1 MATYGTVTLPTPL
14 QLKNLADPTDAQ
26 DAASKAYVD
35 SKQVDPTKISSGTSN
50 VAINTL
56 NGPVTTSAGGVDDV
70 LTVTAAGTVV
80 KGSQNVS
87 GNLISSGSLLVGLP
101 GSNVFLGNVSNIK
114 VYGGTSGQFL
124 KLATAAASTAI
135 TAQVQTTDTT
145 ITVVSTAGFPT
156 LGYIIIDNEVI
167 EYTGVTATTFTGCL
181 RGQLNSIAAG
191 HGTPA
196 TVYSYSGGL
205 LEWAPLDATRILN
218 GTSNVAIS
226 SVNGP
231 VTVGVAGTPSVA
243 TFNST
248 GVNIA
253 GYANIN
259 SGIITTNAPVS
270 LTQTWN
276 NVSSTFTGILENIID
291 TGSSSTSKLIDLQVT
306 SGGTTS
312 SKFSIDKG
320 GNLIVGT
327 GTNGSIIGL
336 FGLRANHITVS
347 GEISG
352 NANISTVTG
361 NLGLRVISSIYT
373 DNVAPETSTIVNA
386 AVHAIGQP
394 TLATSN
400 TGVTFTNASTFLIK
414 GPPIRG
420 TNVITIGNAYALR
433 VENGNSYF
441 NGDIITPNKFVST
454 AIDGTAP
461 FDVTSKTVVTNLHA
475 NLSDYSTVSTSS
487 TDTNYLTFVKGSA
500 ASSYGLLSNSNLSF
514 NALNGTLSA
523 SNVTVTGQLT
533 STIAEGVAPGTP
545 PLVVTSKAVVANLH
559 ANLSDYVTI
568 SSATSGSYYPT
579 LVSSE
584 TGGQKEYTT
593 SKLTVDAG
601 SGNLT
606 TSGSL
611 ISSVAIG
618 TVPISVTS
626 TTRVNNLNV
635 AYANVSDY
643 GAVTVSPATGT
654 FYPVFVNGGA
664 AGNYALQA
672 NTNIS
677 FDSATGQL
685 NASKLNATDLTL
697 SGNLTVSG
705 TTTTINTTTTRLVDP
720 IFEMGGGAS
729 GASLI
734 VNDGKDRGL
743 LLHYTTPTGREISWR
758 VGFNGSTQRITTPAN
773 ANFALTGDFTIE
785 AYVNP
790 TSFVAAGV
798 LFSQGAGAS
807 AFSIGI
813 HTNGKPFVS
822 FGIVNTTL
830 NVPEGTNTTITAPS
844 GTVLTSVLLA
854 SYGTS
859 GSGTMPNFV
868 AGATISPFSV
878 SKTEETFVGKSTA
891 TIIAAN
897 SGYNAIFGDYA
908 TGTKYYS
915 AVLSFGLFSSI
926 AIVAGEWSHIAVSRI
941 GSTVTIYIN
950 GVAAGSTTYSSAVG
964 SSAITWNTFGAS
976 YQSALVNTLY
986 YNGSISNFRLIK
998 NQGIF
1003 IGAFNPG
1010 LTVLNNTTVG
1020 STGSVVTSITGTVA
1034 LLTFQ
1039 SASIVDNSTTPVA
1052 FTLFN
1057 NPTVDQTGPVLS
1069 SGSFLIADAF
1079 IGYKTYTNEFVFA
1092 NIVTTTNEVVT
1103 ITSYGNIRANNYI
1116 GNGAALTNISK
1127 PTDVHYIGTT
1137 SIALNRTSANQTLTG
1152 VSINGTAFTANI
1164 AGGVTGGVVY
1174 QSGPNVSTT
1183 SAAGTNGQILQS
1195 TGVAI
1200 QWTNLDKISNGTSN
1214 INIIADAGNVNTVV
1228 GGTLIS
1234 TVGSSGITII
1244 GNVNANNA
1252 IISTGTL
1259 STASNPA
1266 IQVSQTW
1273 NNTSIA
1279 FTGIY
1284 SNIIDLTSS
1293 ATSKLIDLQVTSGG
1307 TTSSKFSVDK
1317 GGNITATSFN
1327 GQFSN
1332 GTSYLAI
1339 LNNSNVYS
1347 VVNDV
1352 VILSVGSTGAT
1363 VNGNLFANVANIST
1377 GTLSTASNPAIQVS
1391 QTWNNSSVI
1400 FTGIYTN
1407 IINTASSSSSLL
1419 MDLRV
1424 GGLSKFRI
1432 DTSGNVYSG
1441 VVFPSSIN
1449 FTASQGTTPFTVLTT
1464 TKVANLNADLVDGYS
1479 TSVTSLA
1486 NTIVVRDPLGNIAG
1500 NNITGI
1506 IATGIQPSITSIGS
1520 LTGLTVSNATGIV
1533 NFTTTANVS
1542 LGAVANLKI
1551 TGGTDG
1557 QFLKTDGSG
1566 GLSWATSSSTF
1577 YVGTT
1582 ALTTNRTSATQA
1594 LTGITSIDGSAATL
1608 TTARLINGVSFNGS
1622 QDITVPLS
1630 TTGNITSGN
1639 ITTTGLANI
1648 GTTLT
1653 VNGITTLQG
1662 IAEVLTTPTV
1672 GTYNLNTG
1680 TIFYH
1685 ASVGSNFQAAFAN
1698 VPGVGIGLS
1707 RVVTATIV
1715 IAQGSTT
1722 AYTPTSVTINGG
1734 SAVTVKWFGG
1744 VVPTGTT
1751 SAVDYFSFSI
1761 FVVSGAVTQ
1770 VTGTYA
1776 SYNS

>member
-1 MATYGTVTLPTPL
+1 MATYGTITLPTPL
-14 QLKNLADPTDAQ
+14 QLKNLADPTDPQ
-26 DAASKAYVD
+26 DVATKAYAD
-35 SKQVDPTKISSGTSN
+35 TLKVDPTKIANGTSN
-50 VAINTL
+50 VAITTT
-56 NGPVTTSAGGVDDV
+56 NGNVTTSVGGNDNI
-70 LTVTAAGTVV
+70 LTVTQTGTVV
-80 KGSQNVS
+80 KGSENVS

-114 VYGGTSGQFL
+114 VYGGASGQFL
-124 KLATAAASTAI
+124 KLSTASASTAVSLQI
-135 TAQVQTTDTT
+135 QTTDTT
-145 ITVVSTAGFPT
+145 ITVVSTANFPIP
-156 LGYIIIDNEVI
+156 GYIIIDNEVI
-167 EYTGVTATTFTGCL
+167 SYTGVTSTTFTGCT
-181 RGQLNSIAAG
+181 RGQLNSIITG
-191 HGTPA
+191 HA
-196 TVYSYSGGL
+196 TSTIVYSYTGGT

-218 GTSNVAIS
+218 GTSNVAIA
-226 SVNGP
+226 SVDGP
-231 VTVGVAGTPSVA
+231 VTVGVAGTPAVA

-259 SGIITTNAPVS
+259 SGIISTSAPVS
-270 LTQTWN
+270 IKQTWN
-276 NVSSTFTGILENIID
+276 NISSTFTGILENIID
-291 TGSSSTSKLIDLQVT
+291 TGSLSTSKLIDLQVT

-312 SKFSIDKG
+312 SKFSVDKG

-336 FGLRANHITVS
+336 FGLGANHITVS

-352 NANISTVTG
+352 NSNVSTVTG
-361 NLGLRVISSIYT
+361 NLGLRAISSIYT
-373 DNVAPETSTIVNA
+373 DSVALASTTIANA
-386 AVHAIGQP
+386 AIHAIGQP
-394 TLATSN
+394 TLAASN
-400 TGVTFTNASTFLIK
+400 TGVTFTNASTLYIANVPFA
-414 GPPIRG
+414 G
-420 TNVITIGNAYALR
+420 TNATLGNRYALYIG
-433 VENGNSYF
+433 NGNSYF
-441 NGDIITPNKFVST
+441 NGNITTPNQFIST
-454 AIDGTAP
+454 LADGTAP
-461 FDVTSKTVVTNLHA
+461 LVVTSKTVVTNLHA
-475 NLSDYSTVSTSS
+475 NLSDYSTVT
-487 TDTNYLTFVKGSA
+487 TTATGATNYLTFANASA
-500 ASSYGLLSNSNLSF
+500 TSGYQLFSNANLSF
-514 NALNGTLSA
+514 NAVNGTLFST
-523 SNVTVTGQLT
+523 NVNVSSQLI
-533 STIAEGVAPGTP
+533 STLADGTA
-545 PLVVTSKAVVANLH
+545 PLVVTSKTVVTNLH

-568 SSATSGSYYPT
+568 STATSGSYYPT
-579 LVSSE
+579 FVSG
-584 TGGQKEYTT
+584 TGGQQEYTT
-593 SKLTVDAG
+593 TKLSVDAG

-611 ISSVAIG
+611 ISSIATG

-643 GAVTVSPATGT
+643 GAVTVSPSTGT
-654 FYPVFVNGGA
+654 FYPVFVNGGT

-685 NASKLNATDLTL
+685 NATKLNATDLTL

-705 TTTTINTTTTRLVDP
+705 TTTTIDTTTTRLVDP
-720 IFEMGGGAS
+720 IFEMGGGAG

-743 LLHYTTPTGREISWR
+743 LLHYTTPTGREIGWR
-758 VGFNGSTQRITTPAN
+758 VGFNGSTQRITTPVN

-790 TSFVAAGV
+790 TTFVTAGV

-822 FGIVNTTL
+822 FGIVNTAL
-830 NVPEGTNTTITAPS
+830 NVSEGSATTLTAPT
-844 GTVLTSVLLA
+844 GTVFTSVLLA
-854 SYGTS
+854 HYGAAV
-859 GSGTMPNFV
+859 GGTMPNFV
-868 AGATISPFSV
+868 VGTAAV
-878 SKTEETFVGKSTA
+878 SGNPILGTETTFIGKNTA
-891 TIIAAN
+891 TIAAN
-897 SGYNAIFGDYA
+897 GYNAIIGDNVA
-908 TGTKYYS
+908 GTKRYT

-926 AIVAGEWSHIAVSRI
+926 ALVAGEWSHIAVSRI

-1057 NPTVDQTGPVLS
+1057 NPAVDQTGPVLS

-1079 IGYKTYTNEFVFA
+1079 IGYKTYTNEFIFA
-1092 NIVTTTNEVVT
+1092 NNVTTTNEAVT
-1103 ITSYGNIRANNYI
+1103 VTSYGNIRANNYI

-1127 PTDVHYIGTT
+1127 PADVHYIGTT

-1152 VSINGTAFTANI
+1152 VSIDGTAFTANI
-1164 AGGVTGGVVY
+1164 AGGVAGGVAY
-1174 QSGPNVSTT
+1174 QSGPNVTTT
-1183 SAAGTNGQILQS
+1183 SAVGTNGQILQS
-1195 TGVAI
+1195 TGIAI
-1200 QWTNLDKISNGTSN
+1200 QWTNLDKIANGTSN
-1214 INIIADAGNVNTVV
+1214 INIIAGAGNVNTVV
-1228 GGTLIS
+1228 SGTLIS

-1252 IISTGTL
+1252 IINTGTL
-1259 STASNPA
+1259 STSSNPA
-1266 IQVSQTW
+1266 IQLAQTW
-1273 NNTSIA
+1273 SNSSAN

-1284 SNIIDLTSS
+1284 SNITDLSS
-1293 ATSKLIDLQVTSGG
+1293 LSTSKLIDLQVTSGG

-1332 GTSYLAI
+1332 GTSFVGI
-1339 LNNSNVYS
+1339 INNSNVYS
-1347 VVNDV
+1347 VVNGLT
-1352 VILSVGSTGAT
+1352 ILNVGSTGAT
-1363 VNGNLFANVANIST
+1363 IIGNVFTNVVSIST
-1377 GTLSTASNPAIQVS
+1377 STPLTASNPALNVT
-1391 QTWNNSSVI
+1391 QTWNSGTTI

-1407 IINTASSSSSLL
+1407 ITDTASSLSSLL
-1419 MDLRV
+1419 IDLQV
-1424 GGLSKFRI
+1424 GGSSKFRV
-1432 DTSGNVYSG
+1432 DKAGNVYSG
-1441 VVFPSSIN
+1441 VLNPSSVN
-1449 FTASQGTTPFTVLTT
+1449 FSTNQGTTPFTVLSNTV
-1464 TKVANLNADLVDGYS
+1464 VANLNADLVDGYD
-1479 TSVTSLA
+1479 TSVTTLA
-1486 NTIVVRDPLGNIAG
+1486 NTIVVRDTNGNIAG
-1500 NNITGI
+1500 GNITGI
-1506 IATGIQPSITSIGS
+1506 ITTSLQPSITSVGS
-1520 LTGLTVSNATGIV
+1520 LTGLTVSNASGLV
-1533 NFTTTANVS
+1533 NFTTTANVT
-1542 LGAVANLKI
+1542 LGAVANLHI
-1551 TGGTDG
+1551 TGGSPG
-1557 QFLKTDGSG
+1557 QVLSTNGLG
-1566 GLSWATSSSTF
+1566 GLSWSTVPTATF
-1577 YVGTT
+1577 YIGNT
-1582 ALTTNRTSATQA
+1582 ALTTNRTSAAQA
-1594 LTGITSIDGSAATL
+1594 LTGIISIDGSAAKL
-1608 TTARLINGVSFNGS
+1608 TTPRSINGVSFDGS
-1622 QDITVPLS
+1622 ADITVTLP

-1653 VNGITTLQG
+1653 VNGMTTLQG

-1685 ASVGSNFQAAFAN
+1685 ASVSSNFLAAFAN
-1698 VPGVGIGLS
+1698 VPGVGTGLS

-1734 SAVTVKWFGG
+1734 SAVTVKWYGG
-1744 VVPTGTT
+1744 LVPTGTT

-1761 FVVSGAVTQ
+1761 FVVTGAVTH

-1776 SYNS
+1776 SYATYF

>member
-1 MATYGTVTLPTPL
+1 MATYGTITLPTPL
-14 QLKNLADPTDAQ
+14 QLKNLADPTDPQ
-26 DAASKAYVD
+26 DVATKAYAD
-35 SKQVDPTKISSGTSN
+35 TLKVDPTKIANGTSN
-50 VAINTL
+50 VAITTT
-56 NGPVTTSAGGVDDV
+56 NGNVTTSVGGNDNI
-70 LTVTAAGTVV
+70 LTVTQTGTVV
-80 KGSQNVS
+80 KGSENVS

-114 VYGGTSGQFL
+114 VYGGASGQFL
-124 KLATAAASTAI
+124 KLSTASASTAVSLQI
-135 TAQVQTTDTT
+135 QTTDTT
-145 ITVVSTAGFPT
+145 ITVVSTANFPIP
-156 LGYIIIDNEVI
+156 GYIIIDNEVI
-167 EYTGVTATTFTGCL
+167 SYTGVTSTTFTGCT
-181 RGQLNSIAAG
+181 RGQLNSIITG
-191 HGTPA
+191 HA
-196 TVYSYSGGL
+196 TSTIVYSYTGGT

-218 GTSNVAIS
+218 GTSNVAIA
-226 SVNGP
+226 SVDGP
-231 VTVGVAGTPSVA
+231 VTVGVAGTPAVA

-259 SGIITTNAPVS
+259 SGIISTSAPVS
-270 LTQTWN
+270 IKQTWN
-276 NVSSTFTGILENIID
+276 NISSTFTGILENIID
-291 TGSSSTSKLIDLQVT
+291 TGSLSTSKLIDLQVT

-312 SKFSIDKG
+312 SKFSVDKG

-336 FGLRANHITVS
+336 FGLGANHITVS

-352 NANISTVTG
+352 NSNVSTVTG
-361 NLGLRVISSIYT
+361 NLGLRAISSIYT
-373 DNVAPETSTIVNA
+373 DSVALASTTIANA
-386 AVHAIGQP
+386 AIHAIGQP
-394 TLATSN
+394 TLGALNS
-400 TGVTFTNASTFLIK
+400 GVTFTNASTFYIANA
-414 GPPIRG
+414 PAAVSG
-420 TNVITIGNAYALR
+420 TTLTNKYALYIG
-433 VENGNSYF
+433 NGNSYF
-441 NGDIITPNKFVST
+441 NGNITTPNQFIST
-454 AIDGTAP
+454 LADGTAP
-461 FDVTSKTVVTNLHA
+461 LVVTSKTVVTNLHA
-475 NLSDYSTVSTSS
+475 NLSDYSTVT
-487 TDTNYLTFVKGSA
+487 TTATGATNYLTFANASA
-500 ASSYGLLSNSNLSF
+500 TSGYQLFSNANLSF
-514 NALNGTLSA
+514 NAVNGTLFST
-523 SNVTVTGQLT
+523 SVNVSSQLI
-533 STIAEGVAPGTP
+533 STLADGTA
-545 PLVVTSKAVVANLH
+545 PLVVTSKTVVTNLH

-579 LVSSE
+579 FVSG
-584 TGGQKEYTT
+584 TGGQQEYTT
-593 SKLTVDAG
+593 TKLSVDAG

-626 TTRVNNLNV
+626 TTRVSNLNV

-643 GAVTVSPATGT
+643 GVVSVSPATGT
-654 FYPVFVNGGA
+654 FYPVFVNGGT

-685 NASKLNATDLTL
+685 NATKLNATDLTL

-705 TTTTINTTTTRLVDP
+705 TTTTIDTTTTRLVDP

-734 VNDGKDRGL
+734 ANDGKDRGL
-743 LLHYTTPTGREISWR
+743 LLHCTTPTGREIGWR
-758 VGFNGSTQRITTPAN
+758 VGFNGSTQRITTPVN

-790 TSFVAAGV
+790 TSFVTAGV

-830 NVPEGTNTTITAPS
+830 NVPEGTNTTITAPN

-915 AVLSFGLFSSI
+915 AVLSYGIFATS
-926 AIVAGEWSHIAVSRI
+926 AIVANTWTHLAVSRI

-1039 SASIVDNSTTPVA
+1039 SASIVDNSTTPVTFA
-1052 FTLFN
+1052 VFN
-1057 NPTVDQTGPVLS
+1057 NPTVDQTGPLLS
-1069 SGSFLIADAF
+1069 SGSFLVADAF

-1103 ITSYGNIRANNYI
+1103 VISYGNIRANNYI
-1116 GNGAALTNISK
+1116 GNGAALTNIAK
-1127 PTDVHYIGTT
+1127 PADVHYIGTT

-1164 AGGVTGGVVY
+1164 AGGVAGGVVY
-1174 QSGPNVSTT
+1174 QSGPNVTTT
-1183 SAAGTNGQILQS
+1183 SAVGTNGQILQS
-1195 TGVAI
+1195 TGIAI
-1200 QWTNLDKISNGTSN
+1200 QWTNLDKIANGTSN

-1228 GGTLIS
+1228 SGTLIS

-1252 IISTGTL
+1252 IINTGTL
-1259 STASNPA
+1259 STSSNPA
-1266 IQVSQTW
+1266 IQLAQTW
-1273 NNTSIA
+1273 NNSSA
-1279 FTGIY
+1279 NFTGIY
-1284 SNIIDLTSS
+1284 SNITDLSS
-1293 ATSKLIDLQVTSGG
+1293 LSTSKLIDLQVTSGG

-1347 VVNDV
+1347 VVNNV

-1424 GGLSKFRI
+1424 GGVSKFRI
-1432 DTSGNVYSG
+1432 DASGNVYSG

-1486 NTIVVRDPLGNIAG
+1486 NTIVVRDELGNIAG

-1533 NFTTTANVS
+1533 NFITTANVS

-1566 GLSWATSSSTF
+1566 GLSWATPSSSTF

-1582 ALTTNRTSATQA
+1582 SISTNRTTAAQA

-1608 TTARLINGVSFNGS
+1608 TTSRKINGVDFNGS
-1622 QDITVPLS
+1622 ADITVPLS
-1630 TTGNITSGN
+1630 TTGTITSGN
-1639 ITTTGLANI
+1639 ITTTGFANV

-1653 VNGITTLQG
+1653 VNGMTTLQG
-1662 IAEVLTTPTV
+1662 IAEVLTTPTA
-1672 GTYNLNTG
+1672 GTYNLNAG

-1685 ASVGSNFQAAFAN
+1685 TSVSSNFLAAFAN
-1698 VPGVGIGLS
+1698 VPGVGTGLS

-1715 IAQGSTT
+1715 IAQGSPT

-1744 VVPTGTT
+1744 VVPTGTA

-1761 FVVSGAVTQ
+1761 FVVSGAVTH

-1776 SYNS
+1776 TYNS